1 MLQVKTPEE
10 VLCLIHDKFRPVSE
24 LTEFVPI
31 SAAAGRTL
39 SEDITAEE
47 YVPDF
52 NRSTVDGYALRAADT
67 FGCSDAIPAVLSL
80 QEEIRMGEDAGFALL
95 RAILSLQGE
104 IRMGEDAGFA
114 LLREN
119 CAYVPTGGALPEGAD
134 CAVML
139 EYTEDYGDGTIGI
152 LKPGAPGMNVIF
164 RGDDVY
170 PGKVV
175 LQAGRVLSAQDIGA
189 LAAIGRTVVPVQRK
203 LKIGVI
209 STGDELVPPGQKPLP
224 GQVRDVNTALLSAL
238 LTEQGAEVHSYGII
252 VDDEDLLRETVT
264 RAVQECDAVLL
275 SGGSSVGV
283 KDASCR
289 IIESLGEL
297 LLHGIALKPGKPTI
311 MGRAGN
317 KPLVGLPGHPVAAFV
332 VARLFMPLIG
342 LPGHPV
348 AAFVVARLF
357 VVPLLDRLAG
367 RERPLWSVTAE
378 LSESV
383 GANHGRAQVNPCRLL
398 RQDGRVLAL
407 PIRSKSGLITQL
419 AGADGFF
426 CIERDCEGLPKGAPV
441 QVYLNA

>member
-31 SAAAGRTL
+31 SAAAGRIL
-39 SEDITAEE
+39 SEDIIAEE

-52 NRSTVDGYALRAADT
+52 NRSTVDGYAVRAADT
-67 FGCSDAIPAVLSL
+67 FGCSDAIP
-80 QEEIRMGEDAGFALL
+80 
-95 RAILSLQGE
+95 AILSLQGE

-175 LQAGRVLSAQDIGA
+175 LQAGRVLTAQDIGA
-189 LAAIGRTVVPVQRK
+189 LAAVGETSVPVSRR
-203 LKIGVI
+203 LTVGII
-209 STGDELVPPGQKPLP
+209 STGDELVPPEQKPLP

-311 MGRAGN
+311 MGRSGN
-317 KPLVGLPGHPVAAFV
+317 K
-332 VARLFMPLIG
+332 PLIG

-383 GANHGRAQVNPCRLL
+383 GANHGRAQVNPCRLI